1 MPALDIHGL
10 PTVIQILI
18 DSSGPTNRITRP

>member
-10 PTVIQILI
+10 PPVIQILI
-18 DSSGPTNRITRP
+18 ENSAPTNRITRP